1 MASEIQDSST
11 PAQPVARTSAEKSSG
26 AWWSLIC
33 GVAILTLVFQLKDL
47 RGLWRSPLDPQW
59 NETPAPLVMR
69 GGNPYIRALMRT
81 ISASESNSSR
91 PYSLLYGGEHVQD
104 LSHHPD
110 LCVPI
115 VSGPNV
121 GDCTTAA
128 GRYQML
134 STTWVAKAEEYHPQN
149 SSLAFWDS
157 YSFEPEDQ
165 DEVVYNWL
173 NDSSAWGDNLSQ
185 LLQDGRVTEV
195 LQILS
200 PTWTSLGYGIED
212 NDMSSSLPQIYEE
225 MLQEEL
231 QNPT

>member
-1 MASEIQDSST
+1 MASEIQDPSM
-11 PAQPVARTSAEKSSG
+11 PAQPAAQNRAEKSSG

-59 NETPAPLVMR
+59 NETPAPLVMK

-115 VSGPNV
+115 ASGPNV

-134 STTWVAKAEEYHPQN
+134 TTTWVAKAEEYYPKN
-149 SSLAFWDS
+149 GSLAFWDS

-165 DEVVYNWL
+165 DQVVYNWL
-173 NDSSAWGDNLSQ
+173 NDPNAWGDNLSE
-185 LLQDGRVTEV
+185 LLQDGQVTKV
-195 LQILS
+195 LRILS

-225 MLQEEL
+225 MLREEL

>member
-1 MASEIQDSST
+1 VALETQDSST
-11 PAQPVARTSAEKSSG
+11 PAQPSAQNSSG

-47 RGLWRSPLDPQW
+47 RGLWRSPLLDDPQW
-59 NETPAPLVMR
+59 SQTPAPLVMR
-69 GGNPYIRALMRT
+69 GGDPYIRALMRT
-81 ISASESNSSR
+81 ISASESNSPR

-121 GDCTTAA
+121 GSCTTAA

-134 STTWVAKAEEYHPQN
+134 TTTWAAKAEEYHPQN
-149 SSLAFWDS
+149 GSLAFWDA

-165 DEVVYNWL
+165 DEVVYRWL
-173 NDSSAWGDNLSQ
+173 DDPSAWGDNLSQ
-185 LLQDGRVTEV
+185 LLQDGQVTQV

-212 NDMSSSLPQIYEE
+212 NDMSSALPQIYEE

-231 QNPT
+231 KNPA

>member
-1 MASEIQDSST
+1 MASETQESST
-11 PAQPVARTSAEKSSG
+11 PAQPAAQNSSG

-33 GVAILTLVFQLKDL
+33 GVAVLTLVFQLKDL
-47 RGLWRSPLDPQW
+47 QGVWRSPFDDPQW
-59 NETPAPLVMR
+59 NDKTPAPLVMK

-91 PYSLLYGGEHVQD
+91 PYSLLYGGDHVQD

-134 STTWVAKAEEYHPQN
+134 TTTWVAKAEEYHPQK
-149 SSLAFWDS
+149 SSIAFWDS

-173 NDSSAWGDNLSQ
+173 NDPSAWGDNLSR
-185 LLQDGRVTEV
+185 LLEDGQVTQV

-212 NDMSSSLPQIYEE
+212 NDMSNALPQIYEE

-231 QNPT
+231 KSST